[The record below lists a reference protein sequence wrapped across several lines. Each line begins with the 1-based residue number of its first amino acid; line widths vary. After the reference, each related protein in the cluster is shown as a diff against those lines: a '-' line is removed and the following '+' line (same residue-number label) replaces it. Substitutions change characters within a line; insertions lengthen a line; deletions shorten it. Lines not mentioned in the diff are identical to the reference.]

1 MRAAWLRV
9 NVGGSLRLR
18 SEVDMIKAV
27 RIIGALII
35 LFSFIP
41 IGFGGYLYKETK
53 TFLNTAIKTRA
64 VVIEVESRRS
74 DDGTM
79 FYPVFSFEDTNG
91 HEHMIYSKKGSYPP
105 RYETG
110 ERVLIYYDPENPKDT
125 KFDSFVSLWLGS
137 IITGVLGTITL
148 FLGLTI
154 FLVGPIVVNIIIKET
169 KKQPATHSAM
179 QRDAKDGDASDDNTW
194 AMACHLA
201 ALAGYVGVPMGNLVG
216 PLIIWL
222 IKKDEIPLVDK
233 NGKESLNFQISMTI
247 YSIISFFLCF
257 VLIGFPILFLIF
269 IANFIL
275 IIIASV
281 KSNRGVT
288 YHYPLTMKFIK

>member
-1 MRAAWLRV
+1 
-9 NVGGSLRLR
+9 
-18 SEVDMIKAV
+18 MIKAV
-27 RIIGALII
+27 RIIGALAI

-41 IGFGGYLYKETK
+41 LGFGVHFYKRTEM
-53 TFLNTAIKTRA
+53 FLSTAIKTRA
-64 VVIEVESRRS
+64 VVVEVESRRS
-74 DDGTM
+74 DNGTM
-79 FYPVFSFEDTNG
+79 FYPVFSFEDTSG
-91 HEHMIYSKKGSYPP
+91 QEHMIYSKAGSYPP

-110 ERVLIYYDPENPKDT
+110 EMVLIYYDPVNPKDT

-137 IITGVLGTITL
+137 IITGVLGTIPL
-148 FLGLTI
+148 FLGLAI

-169 KKQPATHSAM
+169 QKQPTTNCATEHEV
-179 QRDAKDGDASDDNTW
+179 RDGNAPNDNTW

-201 ALAGYVGVPMGNLVG
+201 AIAGYVGVPMGNLVG

-257 VLIGFPILFLIF
+257 VFIGFPLLFLIF
-269 IANFIL
+269 IVNFIL

-281 KSNRGVT
+281 KSNSDVT
-288 YHYPLTMKFIK
+288 YSYPLTMRFIK

>member
-1 MRAAWLRV
+1 
-9 NVGGSLRLR
+9 
-18 SEVDMIKAV
+18 MIKAV
-27 RIIGALII
+27 RITGALII

-41 IGFGGYLYKETK
+41 LGFGAHFYKETER
-53 TFLNTAIKTRA
+53 FLSTAIKTRA
-64 VVIEVESRRS
+64 VVVEVERRRS

-79 FYPVFSFEDTNG
+79 FYPVFSFEDTSG
-91 HEHMIYSKKGSYPP
+91 QEHRIYSKEGSYPP

-137 IITGVLGTITL
+137 IIASVFGTIPL
-148 FLGLTI
+148 FLGLAI

-169 KKQPATHSAM
+169 QKQPVTHSAT
-179 QRDAKDGDASDDNTW
+179 QREVKDGSASNDNTW

-201 ALAGYVGVPMGNLVG
+201 ALAGYVGVPMGNLLG

-222 IKKDEIPLVDK
+222 IKKNEIPLVDK

-257 VLIGFPILFLIF
+257 VLIGFPLLFLIF
-269 IANFIL
+269 IVNFIF

-281 KSNRGVT
+281 KSNNEIT
-288 YHYPLTMKFIK
+288 YRYPLTMRFIK